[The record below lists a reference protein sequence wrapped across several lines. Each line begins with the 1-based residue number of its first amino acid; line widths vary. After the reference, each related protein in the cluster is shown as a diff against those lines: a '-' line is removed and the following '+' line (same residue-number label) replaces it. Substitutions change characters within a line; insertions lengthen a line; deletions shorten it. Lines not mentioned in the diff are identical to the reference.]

1 MAPLVAGPLNEVE
14 QAELDEGLALFDG
27 AQFWHAHE
35 AWESLWNRLK
45 ARHAPLEEIQLV
57 QGFIQ
62 TAALLLHH
70 QRQNEAGVRKQWEKL
85 EPKLADWSTAW
96 GLDVATH
103 LNRIERYATDNGQW
117 TLSASNHQ
125 FPRTRG

>member
-45 ARHAPLEEIQLV
+45 TRNAPLEEIRLV

-103 LNRIERYATDNGQW
+103 LNRIERYASDNGQW
-117 TLSASNHQ
+117 TLNASNHQ

>member
-45 ARHAPLEEIQLV
+45 TRHAPLEEIRLV

-117 TLSASNHQ
+117 TLNASNHQ

>member
-45 ARHAPLEEIQLV
+45 ARHAPVEEIRLV